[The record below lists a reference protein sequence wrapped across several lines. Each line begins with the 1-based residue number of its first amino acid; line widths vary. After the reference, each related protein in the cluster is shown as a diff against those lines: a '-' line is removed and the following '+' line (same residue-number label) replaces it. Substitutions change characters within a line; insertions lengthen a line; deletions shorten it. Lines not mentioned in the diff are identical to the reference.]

1 MHPFSFPFRP
11 LKDVRSALSLR
22 FLPLLSGEEAVDI
35 IPWISGAGGGGA
47 EGAAWCVAASEV
59 PGDGVPLQGN
69 ICWPLPLALASM
81 VDGEGIA
88 VFRGMGITASAVFS
102 GGVPLFCRC
111 GSEEEGVPG
120 PKEGGGM
127 DGDVRLCREF
137 ALASG
142 REGLAASV
150 WTGTSPGELL
160 EAARQTA
167 ARFPAF
173 LSVNISRPAL
183 EAALARER
191 TARVLRNFSAAAAFL
206 GAVFCAVQFSL
217 SLQVRSSLE
226 RISAEAA
233 ALYREIAGPSERIV
247 DPLSQARG
255 KLAELRGSGGDDSSL
270 SLFLGHLGR
279 AWTGGD
285 GGRKSG
291 FPVLDQMRYTG
302 ESAELTGTAQTMEA
316 IQALRTAADSGGF
329 RASLGDI
336 QQIPGGGLRFSLSLR
351 REKP

>member
-1 MHPFSFPFRP
+1 VHPFSFPFRS
-11 LKDVRSALSLR
+11 LKDVRSALTLR
-22 FLPLLSGEEAVDI
+22 FRPLLSGEEAVEI
-35 IPWISGAGGGGA
+35 IPWISGVRAGGA
-47 EGAAWCVAASEV
+47 EGAAWCLAASDV
-59 PGDGVPLQGN
+59 PGDGTLLQGN

-88 VFRGMGITASAVFS
+88 VFRGMGVIASAVFS
-102 GGVPLFCRC
+102 GGVPVFSRC
-111 GSEEEGVPG
+111 AREEDGPVPEEGDAVDR
-120 PKEGGGM
+120 E
-127 DGDVRLCREF
+127 VRLCREI
-137 ALASG
+137 ASASG
-142 REGLAASV
+142 KEGLVASV

-160 EAARQTA
+160 EAARQTSV
-167 ARFPAF
+167 RFPAF
-173 LSVNISRPAL
+173 LNVNISRPAL

-217 SLQVRSSLE
+217 SLQVRSSLDSL
-226 RISAEAA
+226 SAGAA

-270 SLFLGHLGR
+270 SLFLAHLGR
-279 AWTGGD
+279 VWTAGEGE
-285 GGRKSG
+285 RKSG

-316 IQALRTAADSGGF
+316 IQALRAAADSRGF

-351 REKP
+351 RDRP

>member
-1 MHPFSFPFRP
+1 MRG
-11 LKDVRSALSLR
+11 ALSLR
-22 FLPLLSGEEAVDI
+22 FSPLLSGEEAVDI
-35 IPWISGAGGGGA
+35 IPWISGVGGGGA

-59 PGDGVPLQGN
+59 PGDGDGVPLRGN

-81 VDGEGIA
+81 VDGEGIT
-88 VFRGMGITASAVFS
+88 VFRGMGVTASAVFA

-111 GSEEEGVPG
+111 GSEEDGAPG
-120 PKEGGGM
+120 PEEGDGM
-127 DGDVRLCREF
+127 DRDVRLCREF

-183 EAALARER
+183 KATLARER

-226 RISAEAA
+226 RLSAEAA

-279 AWTGGD
+279 VWTGGD

-291 FPVLDQMRYTG
+291 FPVLDRMRYTG
-302 ESAELTGTAQTMEA
+302 ESAELTGTARTMEA
-316 IQALRTAADSGGF
+316 IQALRTAADSRGF